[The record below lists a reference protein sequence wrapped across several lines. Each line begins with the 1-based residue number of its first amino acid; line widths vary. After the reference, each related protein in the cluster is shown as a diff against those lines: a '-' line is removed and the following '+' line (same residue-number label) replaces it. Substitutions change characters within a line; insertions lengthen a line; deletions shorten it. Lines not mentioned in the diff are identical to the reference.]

1 MWSSLFLC
9 NKDALLF
16 EINTIIEKLSEYR
29 DAMVNDD
36 KPTLKELLK
45 VGRERKEESMKYY
58 GQEKALNG

>member
-1 MWSSLFLC
+1 MSMIEFDEY
-9 NKDALLF
+9 KQKLL
-16 EINTIIEKLSEYR
+16 
-29 DAMVNDD
+29 AQ